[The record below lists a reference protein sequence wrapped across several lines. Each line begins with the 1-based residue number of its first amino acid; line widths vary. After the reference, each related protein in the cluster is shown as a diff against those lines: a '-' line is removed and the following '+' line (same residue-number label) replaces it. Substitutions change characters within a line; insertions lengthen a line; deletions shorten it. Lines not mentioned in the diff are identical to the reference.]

1 MSNPAPHAE
10 HAPEVPTEVPS
21 EAMWTRG
28 FTLLLSASLL
38 YFMGVYLLLPTL
50 PLYAVHLGGGDAAA
64 GLLMGF
70 FTGAA
75 VAVRPLT
82 GWALDAYGRKTILL
96 VGAGLSA
103 VVIVAHQWAGGIV
116 LLLLLRFVNGM
127 GFGLQTTA
135 AYTVAGDM
143 APRTRV
149 AEATGFFTLALGVP
163 MAVSPSVG
171 MWLMGRGDYT
181 ALFLLAG
188 LITAL
193 SLSLCFFIPFPHR
206 ARSAAPAARPSL
218 TSLLERSSLF
228 PAAMIFVLTLTYGP
242 ILSLISLYGVDRG
255 LGNVGIFFTV
265 FAVVLT
271 VTRPIGG
278 RLADRWGYE
287 PTAVVGLVFVG
298 AGLLTLAAAHSIP
311 VLLAAGGLY
320 GMGFGTTQP
329 SLQAIVIHRVVP
341 ARRGAAMATFLIAYD
356 LGLAIG
362 SVVAGFLAGILTL
375 GGVFGFSAAL
385 AVVAIVLLLLH
396 MRREVPAFAG

>member
-10 HAPEVPTEVPS
+10 HAPETPTE
-21 EAMWTRG
+21 ALWTRG
-28 FTLLLSASLL
+28 FALLLSASLF

-50 PLYAVHLGGGDAAA
+50 PLFAVHLGGGDAAA
-64 GLLMGF
+64 GLLLGF
-70 FTGAA
+70 FNGAS

-82 GWALDAYGRKTILL
+82 GWALDAYGRKTIL
-96 VGAGLSA
+96 VAGAALSA

-135 AYTVAGDM
+135 AYTVASDM

-163 MAVSPSVG
+163 MAISPSVG

-181 ALFLLAG
+181 ALFVLAG

-193 SLSLCFFIPFPHR
+193 SLGLSFLIPFPHR
-206 ARSAAPAARPSL
+206 TRSAAAAARPSL
-218 TSLLERSSLF
+218 ASLLERSSLF
-228 PAAMIFVLTLTYGP
+228 PAAMIFLLTITYGP
-242 ILSLISLYGVDRG
+242 ILSLLSLYGVDRG

-265 FAVVLT
+265 FAVALT
-271 VTRPIGG
+271 ITRPLGG
-278 RLADRWGYE
+278 RLADSWGYE
-287 PTAVVGLVFVG
+287 PTAVAGLVFVG
-298 AGLLTLAAAHSIP
+298 VGLLTLASAHSMP
-311 VLLAAGGLY
+311 VLLAAAALY

-341 ARRGAAMATFLIAYD
+341 ARRGAGMATFLIAYD

-375 GGVFGFSAAL
+375 GGVFAFSAAL
-385 AVVAIVLLLLH
+385 ALVAIVLLLLH
-396 MRREVPAFAG
+396 MRKKVPALAG

>member
-1 MSNPAPHAE
+1 MSSPAPHAE
-10 HAPEVPTEVPS
+10 HATEAPI
-21 EAMWTRG
+21 EALWTRG
-28 FTLLLSASLL
+28 FVLLLSASLF

-50 PLYAVHLGGGDAAA
+50 PLYAVHLGGGGAAA

-70 FTGAA
+70 FTVAA
-75 VAVRPLT
+75 VTVRPLT
-82 GWALDAYGRKTILL
+82 GWALDAYGRKTILV
-96 VGAGLSA
+96 VGTALSA
-103 VVIVAHQWAGGIV
+103 VVIFAHQWAGGIA

-135 AYTVAGDM
+135 AYTLAGDL
-143 APRTRV
+143 APRARV

-181 ALFLLAG
+181 ALFALAG

-193 SLSLCFFIPFPHR
+193 SLGLCFLIPFPIR
-206 ARSAAPAARPSL
+206 TRSAAAARPSFA
-218 TSLLERSSLF
+218 SLLERSSLF
-228 PAAMIFVLTLTYGP
+228 SATMIFLLTITYGP
-242 ILSLISLYGVDRG
+242 ILSLLSLYGVDRG

-265 FAVVLT
+265 FAVVLAI
-271 VTRPIGG
+271 TRPLGG
-278 RLADRWGYE
+278 RLADSWGCE

-298 AGLLTLAAAHSIP
+298 AGLLTLASAHSVP
-311 VLLAAGGLY
+311 VLLAAAALY

-362 SVVAGFLAGILTL
+362 SVAGGFLAGIFTL
-375 GGVFGFSAAL
+375 GGVFGSSAAL
-385 AVVAIVLLLLH
+385 AFLAIVLLLLH
-396 MRREVPAFAG
+396 MRRKAPALAG